1 MAEVEFCEKRQL
13 PENQAERLKIKEKLS
28 KAKATSEEYAT
39 LRDDAFVKNEV
50 TTNEEFKRNQA
61 ASNTK
66 ITADFHQQT
75 LKPQKDHHINGQLMH
90 QML

>member
-28 KAKATSEEYAT
+28 KAKARSKVYAT
-39 LRDDAFVKNEV
+39 LQGDAFGKNEV

-61 ASNTK
+61 TSNTK
-66 ITADFHQQT
+66 MTADFHQQT
-75 LKPQKDHHINGQLMH
+75 LKPQKDHHIKGQLMY